1 MRYDILTAEL
11 QNDPEGLGY
20 AAMSDVEVVTAIN
33 AETQTARQTVP
44 LWQVKKAAIEN
55 NFWLAIKAA
64 AASHADEQVKG
75 VANIVLDYVDDTR
88 FNNLDMDLVSTQT
101 MLGALVAGGVITQDF
116 SDLLNGLANTTTSRA
131 AILGLSQVSDG
142 HIKSARGN

>member
-11 QNDPEGLGY
+11 QDDPASLGY
-20 AAMSDVEVVTAIN
+20 STMTDAEVATAIN
-33 AETQTARQTVP
+33 GATQAARKLVP
-44 LWQVKKAAIEN
+44 LWEVKKAAIEN
-55 NFWLAIKAA
+55 GFWLAIKTA

-75 VANIVLDYVDDTR
+75 VANIVLDYVGDSR
-88 FNNLDMDLVSTQT
+88 FENIDMDLTSTQT
-101 MLGALVAGGVITQDF
+101 MLGALVAGSVITQDF